1 MLFVVKHKIAI
12 VYIMFF
18 LKETLG
24 VAEIDCYELKKANN
38 IKITNFKDFIKEINK
53 RKMDDHH
60 ASHSNDV
67 NQFLHFLSSSLFIY
81 CYAIMNSELYKA
93 IDYAI
98 LSMVLRQ
105 SGHIIF
111 EPPSHDKQ
119 KLQLGFNTRAKM
131 FVLGL
136 YSLTP
141 VVYLIEN
148 DFHKILFIK
157 TMFLVIGHTIALYNN
172 YGFVIAT
179 VWVTKFFS
187 DPFTDLIAYYPSLW
201 RIFTTPDWKEAKKM
215 HIMNHYLK
223 N

>member
-1 MLFVVKHKIAI
+1 
-12 VYIMFF
+12 MFF
-18 LKETLG
+18 IKETLG

-38 IKITNFKDFIKEINK
+38 IRITNLNQFVREINK

-81 CYAIMNSELYKA
+81 CYVILYPHLYKA
-93 IDYAI
+93 IDYAV

-136 YSLTP
+136 YSMTP
-141 VVYLIEN
+141 LVYLIEN
-148 DFHKILFIK
+148 DFHKIIFYK
-157 TMFLVIGHTIALYNN
+157 TVFLIVGHTIALFNN
-172 YGFVIAT
+172 YGFIIAN
-179 VWVTKFFS
+179 VWLVKFFT

-201 RIFTTPDWKEAKKM
+201 RIFYTSDWNEAKKM

-223 N
+223 H

>member
-1 MLFVVKHKIAI
+1 
-12 VYIMFF
+12 MFF
-18 LKETLG
+18 FKEALG
-24 VAEIDCYELKKANN
+24 VAEIECYELKKANN
-38 IKITNFKDFIKEINK
+38 IRIKNMNEFIREINK

-81 CYAIMNSELYKA
+81 CYMIIYHQLHKS

-119 KLQLGFNTRAKM
+119 KLQLGFNTRSKM

-141 VVYLIEN
+141 FVYLIEN
-148 DFHKILFIK
+148 DFHKIIFYK
-157 TMFLVIGHTIALYNN
+157 STFLVVGHTLALFNN
-172 YGFVIAT
+172 YGFIIAS
-179 VWVTKFFS
+179 VWLVKFLT

-201 RIFTTPDWKEAKKM
+201 RIFYTSDWNEAKKM

-223 N
+223 H

>member
-1 MLFVVKHKIAI
+1 
-12 VYIMFF
+12 MFF
-18 LKETLG
+18 LKEALG

-38 IKITNFKDFIKEINK
+38 IRIKNMNEFIREINK

-81 CYAIMNSELYKA
+81 CYMIIYHQLYKS

-119 KLQLGFNTRAKM
+119 KLQLGFNTRSKM

-141 VVYLIEN
+141 FVYLIEN
-148 DFHKILFIK
+148 DFHKIIFYKSTL
-157 TMFLVIGHTIALYNN
+157 LVVGHTIALFNN
-172 YGFVIAT
+172 YGFIIAS
-179 VWVTKFFS
+179 VWLVKFLT

-201 RIFTTPDWKEAKKM
+201 RIFYTSDWNEAKKM

-223 N
+223 H

>member
-1 MLFVVKHKIAI
+1 
-12 VYIMFF
+12 MFF

-38 IKITNFKDFIKEINK
+38 IKITNINEFIKEINK

-81 CYAIMNSELYKA
+81 CYVIMTSELYKA
-93 IDYAI
+93 VNYAI

-136 YSLTP
+136 YGLTP
-141 VVYLIEN
+141 LTYIVEN
-148 DFHKILFIK
+148 DFYKIIVYK
-157 TMFLVIGHTIALYNN
+157 TTFLIVGHTIALYNN
-172 YGFVIAT
+172 YGFIIAS
-179 VWVTKFFS
+179 VWLIKFLT
-187 DPFTDLIAYYPSLW
+187 DPFTDIIAYYPSLY
-201 RIFTTPDWKEAKKM
+201 RIFYTPDWKEAYKF
-215 HIMNHYLK
+215 HIINHYLK

>member
-1 MLFVVKHKIAI
+1 
-12 VYIMFF
+12 MFF

-38 IKITNFKDFIKEINK
+38 IKITNINEFIKEINK

-81 CYAIMNSELYKA
+81 CYVIMTSELYKA
-93 IDYAI
+93 VNYAI

-136 YSLTP
+136 YGLTP
-141 VVYLIEN
+141 LTYIVEN
-148 DFHKILFIK
+148 DFHKIIVYK
-157 TMFLVIGHTIALYNN
+157 TTFLIVGHTIALYNN
-172 YGFVIAT
+172 YGFIIAS
-179 VWVTKFFS
+179 VWLIKFLT
-187 DPFTDLIAYYPSLW
+187 DPFTDIIAYYPSLY
-201 RIFTTPDWKEAKKM
+201 RIFYTPDWKEAYKF
-215 HIMNHYLK
+215 HIINHYLK